1 MKQKVIICD
10 IDGTVALRVHRGP
23 YDWGRV
29 SQDSPNWPVIQT
41 LECVSLAMQRPVVFV
56 SGRKERCREAT
67 EAWIEDHIDTW
78 DPWVLFMRQDKD
90 DRSDVIVKREIY
102 CRDIEPRFDVRLVF
116 DDRNSVVKM
125 WRELGLPCMQVADG
139 DF

>member
-10 IDGTVALRVHRGP
+10 IDGTVALRGDRGP
-23 YDWGRV
+23 YDWSRV
-29 SQDSPNWPVIQT
+29 GEDKPNWPVIQT
-41 LECVSLAMQRPVVFV
+41 LAALQWFHYWPVVFV
-56 SGRKERCREAT
+56 SGRMEQCRKAT
-67 EAWIEDHIDTW
+67 EKWLNEHVDSRE
-78 DPWVLFMRQDKD
+78 PWHLFMRQDKD
-90 DRSDVIVKREIY
+90 NRSDVIVKREIY
-102 CRDIEPRFDVRLVF
+102 CRDIEPHFDVRLVF